1 MLKTLSRPCRLTAAL
16 AVAILVVAAA
26 LAGTIAIALHRMG
39 PPPIAAAHE
48 TSVVVLDRKGRLLR
62 PFATR
67 DGRWRLAIAP
77 EKVDPRYVDL
87 LLAYEDKRFREHRGV
102 DPLAVLRAGWQFVS
116 NVRVVSG
123 ASTLTMQVARLL
135 EPRPDRSIATKLREM
150 LRAFQLEARLT
161 KPEILALYLKLA
173 PFGGNL
179 EGLRAASL
187 AYFGK
192 EPYRLAL
199 HEAALLVALP
209 QSPERRRP
217 DRFAHSAR
225 EARDR
230 VIERGLEAGVIEQ
243 GEALAAKGG
252 PVPDRRRTFPMLAA
266 HLSQAERARAPGL
279 RTHRLTIDRDRQ
291 AALETLARDRAK
303 RLGPRHSVAILALD
317 HATGEVLAHVGS
329 AGFLNARRFGQIDM
343 TRAIRSPGS
352 ALKPFIY
359 GLAFEMGLA
368 HPKTLI
374 EDRPTRFGAY
384 APRNFDK
391 DYQGTVSVAEALQT
405 SLNVPAVQ
413 VLHAVGP
420 TRLLARLRVAGARLA
435 LPPAE
440 APGLAVA
447 LGGVGIR
454 LVDLAGLY
462 GALARGGEAVPLR
475 TRFEDPATIFPTH
488 ARAAQPPRLLSAT
501 AAWYVAKTLRGTPP
515 PESAAWEAIAFKT
528 GTSYGYRDAWAAG
541 FDGRHTVAI
550 WTGRPDGAPAP
561 GLTGINAAAPILH
574 EAFARLEPTRT
585 PFPPAP
591 ATAIVGGT
599 ADLPPPLRLF
609 RGVQGSLQAANG
621 SGPQIA
627 FPPAGA
633 RVELTPS
640 PRRQDAQLA
649 FKAEGGA
656 LPLTWFVNGAPLRA
670 GAHRRNAFWRP
681 DGRGFVRLTVMDN
694 RGRTD
699 SVVFRVDRAE

>member
-1 MLKTLSRPCRLTAAL
+1 MWRAL
-16 AVAILVVAAA
+16 AKPWRLAAA
-26 LAGTIAIALHRMG
+26 LSAATLAAALVLAGAIAVALDRLG
-39 PPPIAAAHE
+39 PPPIAAADE

-77 EKVDPRYVDL
+77 ERVDPRYIDL
-87 LLAYEDKRFREHRGV
+87 LLAYEDKRFHAHRGV
-102 DPLAVLRAGWQFVS
+102 DPLAVLRAGWQLVS
-116 NVRVVSG
+116 NGRVVSG

-135 EPRPDRSIATKLREM
+135 EPRTDRSVATKLREM
-150 LRAFQLEARLT
+150 LRAVQLEARLS
-161 KPEILALYLKLA
+161 KREILALYLKLA

-217 DRFAHSAR
+217 DRFARAAKS
-225 EARDR
+225 ARDR
-230 VIERGLEAGVIEQ
+230 VIDRALKARVIDE
-243 GEALAAKGG
+243 GDALAAKAG
-252 PVPDRRRTFPMLAA
+252 PVPERRRPFPMLAA
-266 HLSQAERARAPGL
+266 HLAQAEVARAPAQ
-279 RTHRLTIDRDRQ
+279 RSHTLTVDRDRQ
-291 AALETLARDRAK
+291 AALEALARARAAQ
-303 RLGPRHSVAILALD
+303 LGPRHSVAILALD

-329 AGFLNARRFGQIDM
+329 AGFLDARRFGQIDM
-343 TRAIRSPGS
+343 TRAVRSPGS

-391 DYQGTVSVAEALQT
+391 DYQGTVSVAEALQM

-435 LPPAE
+435 LPQAE
-440 APGLAVA
+440 TPGLAVA

-454 LVDLAGLY
+454 LVALARLY
-462 GALARGGEAVPLR
+462 AAVARGGESVGLR
-475 TRFEDPATIFPTH
+475 HRFEAPAPVFPGDT
-488 ARAAQPPRLLSAT
+488 RAAEPPRLLTPT

-515 PESAAWEAIAFKT
+515 PENAAWEAIAFKT

-541 FDGRHTVAI
+541 FDGRHAI
-550 WTGRPDGAPAP
+550 AVWTGRPDGAPAP

-574 EAFARLEPTRT
+574 EAFARLGPTRA
-585 PFPPAP
+585 PFRPAP
-591 ATAIVGGT
+591 ATAIVGDT
-599 ADLPPPLRLF
+599 ADLPPPLRHF
-609 RGVQGSLQAANG
+609 RGAQGALQAAG
-621 SGPQIA
+621 AGGPQIA

-633 RVELTPS
+633 RVEVQ
-640 PRRQDAQLA
+640 RRDAEVA
-649 FKAEGGA
+649 FKADGGA
-656 LPLTWFVNGAPLRA
+656 LPLTWFVNGSPLRA

-681 DGRGFVRLTVMDN
+681 DGRGFVRLTVMD
-694 RGRTD
+694 RSGRTD
-699 SVVFRVDRAE
+699 SVVFRVEQAE